1 MSMKLISKVYFSRII
16 ISNKIIGK
24 KVSPSCFN
32 GVFPSSQNVTCAW
45 EMEPHTHTHSLS
57 LSLSL
62 HFPVYDVTTHHS
74 VSVAHTHTLTHWHTD
89 MFSPGFSWLTQAGRI
104 EEQSLFTYVLQSE
117 AWGTRTSS
125 HPYAF
130 FPGKVWRSSEKGRE
144 REKVSRD
151 RRNFGHGKTHIGRD
165 RTKCS

>member
-32 GVFPSSQNVTCAW
+32 GVFPSTQNVTCAW
-45 EMEPHTHTHSLS
+45 EMEPHTHTLT
-57 LSLSL
+57 LTP
-62 HFPVYDVTTHHS
+62 FPRVRCYHAPFSFSRTHP
-74 VSVAHTHTLTHWHTD
+74 HTNTLTHRHV
-89 MFSPGFSWLTQAGRI
+89 FSRFQLTNASWSDRRAEFVHLCVAIRGLRH
-104 EEQSLFTYVLQSE
+104 SHKL
-117 AWGTRTSS
+117 SS
-125 HPYAF
+125 VRF